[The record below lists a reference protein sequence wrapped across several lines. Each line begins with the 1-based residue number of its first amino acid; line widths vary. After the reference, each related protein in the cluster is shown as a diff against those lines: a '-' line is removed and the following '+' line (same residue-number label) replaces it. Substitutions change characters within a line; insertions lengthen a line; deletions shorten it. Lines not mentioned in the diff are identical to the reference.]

1 MDVSHTSPA
10 AKSLRTLELLQQR
23 PGITAVELAERLG
36 ISDRAVRRHIT
47 VLREAGIPVESV
59 RGPYGGYRLGRALHL
74 APLVFTATEALSLV
88 MAVLDGHHAG
98 ADADDPVAL
107 GLGKLIQSL
116 PQQVGRQAAAMRE
129 HALSAPDRRFTRP
142 DPAITSGL
150 IDAIAARRGVRL
162 DYRSESGREW
172 QTDADPW
179 AIVVR
184 HGRWYLLCF
193 AHEPAA
199 PRTYR
204 VDRIQQVTVRNVTVQ
219 PPADLDPVAW
229 LEHHLG
235 TGWEFATHVVF
246 DAPYVQVA
254 HHVIPPMGRLTPLDD
269 GDRCELH
276 GSTSN
281 PTMYASEWLARI
293 PFPFRVHEGPEL
305 RAAVAEVAARMT
317 AAIAE

>member
-1 MDVSHTSPA
+1 MDMSSASPA

-23 PGITAVELAERLG
+23 PGITADELAERLG

-47 VLREAGIPVESV
+47 VLRDAGIPVESV

-74 APLVFTATEALSLV
+74 APLVFTANEALSLV

-98 ADADDPVAL
+98 AEADDPVAV

-129 HALSAPDRRFTRP
+129 HALSAPDRRFARP
-142 DPAITSGL
+142 DPAITNAL
-150 IDAIAARRGVRL
+150 IEAIAARRGVRL

-172 QTDADPW
+172 QTDVDPW

-184 HGRWYLLCF
+184 FGRWYLLCF

-199 PRTYR
+199 TRTYR
-204 VDRIQQVTVRNVTVQ
+204 VDRIQHVTVRNVTVT
-219 PPADLDPVAW
+219 PPADLDPITS

-235 TGWEFATHVVF
+235 TGWEFDTHVVF
-246 DAPYVQVA
+246 DAPHASVSP
-254 HHVIPPMGRLTPLDD
+254 HVFATMGTLTPLDD
-269 GDRCELH
+269 GTRCELR

-293 PFPFRVHEGPEL
+293 PFPFRVVGGPEL
-305 RAAVAEVAARMT
+305 TAAVTEVAARMS
-317 AAIAE
+317 AAVAE